1 MEKDKLLDYMFDQN
15 RRLMA
20 QLSGIQEELRLVRE
34 GEEVRY
40 KALASRL
47 ECVLEELVAAQ
58 RAAALERSR
67 AEEAR
72 RLAARETEAKE
83 KAERLV
89 EELTAQLASMA
100 AKLESMA
107 DSSEV
112 DALRKQ
118 IIEVRDK

>member
-15 RRLMA
+15 SRLMA

-47 ECVLEELVAAQ
+47 ERVLEELVAAQ

-67 AEEAR
+67 AEEALR
-72 RLAARETEAKE
+72 MAAREAEARR
-83 KAERLV
+83 KAEKQV
-89 EELTAQLASMA
+89 EELA
-100 AKLESMA
+100 AKLAVMVAKLEFIS
-107 DSSEV
+107 DS
-112 DALRKQ
+112 LN
-118 IIEVRDK
+118 